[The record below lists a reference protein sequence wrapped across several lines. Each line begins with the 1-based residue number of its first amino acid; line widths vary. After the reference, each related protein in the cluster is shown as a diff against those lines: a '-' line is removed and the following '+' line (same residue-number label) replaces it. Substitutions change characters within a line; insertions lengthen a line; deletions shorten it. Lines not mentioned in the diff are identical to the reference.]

1 MFSITVAEAS
11 AKLGVSP
18 ARVRQLIRSGVLA
31 AEQVAGIWL
40 IDEKSVEARREH
52 NPGRGRPS
60 ARLSQPNISRYLL
73 MNRDH
78 EVLAFRFDASTGEFL
93 DADEIID
100 AKRAPLSIMS
110 PRGTKASKT
119 ALSYWWCHRA
129 IPKARHGIEAKLV
142 ELGVAD
148 TYDLPFKSMGL
159 SLSDQYWI
167 KPYGSEIRW
176 SDVNYFENDFSEAPV
191 EEWMADVGLDS
202 PDNTSDGVLSKR
214 WVCRNGERCLLK
226 GGTLLDQ
233 EPYNEV
239 IATELFSR
247 LLSDGDYVPYTLIE
261 WGGAPVSSCPNFVG
275 PTEEFIPAYY
285 VNEVLPQVP
294 HRDSYRH
301 YVECCV
307 ALGVED
313 IETALGKMILCD
325 DIMANT
331 DRHWRNFGLIRD
343 VETLEYRAAPLFDT
357 EPLVPRAHA
366 RAGLHALRGEY
377 ASLLRRRRPAAAS
390 HRRHLLARSGQTR
403 GIPRMGQRF
412 SRREPFNV
420 RPHRFHL
427 RRVAEAH
434 RFLAS
439 AVRLEATHDQAPPCP
454 SRPENAH
461 KDISVKASRE
471 EAAPSLLFPCRLGS

>member
-18 ARVRQLIRSGVLA
+18 ARVRQLIKSGVLA

-73 MNRDH
+73 MNRDQ

-191 EEWMADVGLDS
+191 EEWMADVGL
-202 PDNTSDGVLSKR
+202 DNTSDGVLSKR

-357 EPLVPRAHA
+357 GSSLWCRVPTRELAYTPFVVNMRPFYEDA
-366 RAGLHALRGEY
+366 DRQLRLIGDTSWLDLDKLAGFPEW
-377 ASLLRRRRPAAAS
+377 ASDFLDENPSMYDRTDFIYEGLQKRIDFL
-390 HRRHLLARSGQTR
+390 HLLFG
-403 GIPRMGQRF
+403 
-412 SRREPFNV
+412 
-420 RPHRFHL
+420 
-427 RRVAEAH
+427 
-434 RFLAS
+434 
-439 AVRLEATHDQAPPCP
+439 
-454 SRPENAH
+454 
-461 KDISVKASRE
+461 
-471 EAAPSLLFPCRLGS
+471 

>member
-18 ARVRQLIRSGVLA
+18 ARVRQLIKSGVLA

-301 YVECCV
+301 YVECCA

-343 VETLEYRAAPLFDT
+343 VETLEYRAAPLFAT
-357 EPLVPRAHA
+357 GSSLWCRVP
-366 RAGLHALRGEY
+366 
-377 ASLLRRRRPAAAS
+377 
-390 HRRHLLARSGQTR
+390 T
-403 GIPRMGQRF
+403 
-412 SRREPFNV
+412 
-420 RPHRFHL
+420 
-427 RRVAEAH
+427 
-434 RFLAS
+434 
-439 AVRLEATHDQAPPCP
+439 
-454 SRPENAH
+454 
-461 KDISVKASRE
+461 
-471 EAAPSLLFPCRLGS
+471 

>member
-1 MFSITVAEAS
+1 
-11 AKLGVSP
+11 
-18 ARVRQLIRSGVLA
+18 
-31 AEQVAGIWL
+31 
-40 IDEKSVEARREH
+40 
-52 NPGRGRPS
+52 
-60 ARLSQPNISRYLL
+60 

-110 PRGTKASKT
+110 RGEQKPRKPHFPTGGVIVPFRRRATASKRSWSSSALPTPMISPSKVWGSPFPTSTGSSPMEARFAGATSTTSRTISPKRRSKNGWPTWASTPPTTPPT
-119 ALSYWWCHRA
+119 AFF
-129 IPKARHGIEAKLV
+129 P
-142 ELGVAD
+142 
-148 TYDLPFKSMGL
+148 
-159 SLSDQYWI
+159 
-167 KPYGSEIRW
+167 
-176 SDVNYFENDFSEAPV
+176 
-191 EEWMADVGLDS
+191 
-202 PDNTSDGVLSKR
+202 KR

-301 YVECCV
+301 YVECCA

-357 EPLVPRAHA
+357 GSSLWCRVPTRELAYTPFVVNMRPFYEDA
-366 RAGLHALRGEY
+366 DRQLRLIGDTSWLDLDKLAGFPEW
-377 ASLLRRRRPAAAS
+377 ASDFLDENPSMYDRTDFIYEGLQKRIDFL
-390 HRRHLLARSGQTR
+390 HLLFG
-403 GIPRMGQRF
+403 
-412 SRREPFNV
+412 
-420 RPHRFHL
+420 
-427 RRVAEAH
+427 
-434 RFLAS
+434 
-439 AVRLEATHDQAPPCP
+439 
-454 SRPENAH
+454 
-461 KDISVKASRE
+461 
-471 EAAPSLLFPCRLGS
+471 

>member
-357 EPLVPRAHA
+357 GSSLWRRVPTRELAYTPFVVNMRPFYEDA
-366 RAGLHALRGEY
+366 DRQLRLIGDTSWLDLDKLAGFPEW
-377 ASLLRRRRPAAAS
+377 ASDFLDENPSMYDRTDFIYEGLQKRIDFL
-390 HRRHLLARSGQTR
+390 HLLFG
-403 GIPRMGQRF
+403 
-412 SRREPFNV
+412 
-420 RPHRFHL
+420 
-427 RRVAEAH
+427 
-434 RFLAS
+434 
-439 AVRLEATHDQAPPCP
+439 
-454 SRPENAH
+454 
-461 KDISVKASRE
+461 
-471 EAAPSLLFPCRLGS
+471 

>member
-1 MFSITVAEAS
+1 MFSVTVAEAS
-11 AKLGVSP
+11 TKLGVSP
-18 ARVRQLIRSGVLA
+18 ARVRQLIKSGILA

-60 ARLSQPNISRYLL
+60 ARLSQPNASHYLL

-110 PRGTKASKT
+110 PRGTKASRV
-119 ALSYWWCHRA
+119 ALSYWWSHRT
-129 IPKARHGIEAKLV
+129 IPKARHGIEAKLA
-142 ELGVAD
+142 ELGIAD

-167 KPYGSEIRW
+167 KPYGSKIRW
-176 SDVNYFENDFSEAPV
+176 SDINYFENDFAEAPV

-247 LLSDGDYVPYTLIE
+247 LLSEDDYVPYTLIE

-275 PTEEFIPAYY
+275 PTEEFIPASM
-285 VNEVLPQVP
+285 NEVLPRPPSRQLSP
-294 HRDSYRH
+294 H
-301 YVECCV
+301 VECCR
-307 ALGVED
+307 ARRGGHRD
-313 IETALGKMILCD
+313 GTRKMIS
-325 DIMANT
+325 AT
-331 DRHWRNFGLIRD
+331 TSWPAPTATG
-343 VETLEYRAAPLFDT
+343 VAALSAMWKPLSINRPLFDT
-357 EPLVPRAHA
+357 GSSLWCRVPTRELAYTPFVVDMRPFYEDADRQLRLVGDTSWLNLDKL
-366 RAGLHALRGEY
+366 AGFPEW
-377 ASLLRRRRPAAAS
+377 ASD
-390 HRRHLLARSGQTR
+390 
-403 GIPRMGQRF
+403 
-412 SRREPFNV
+412 
-420 RPHRFHL
+420 
-427 RRVAEAH
+427 
-434 RFLAS
+434 FLD
-439 AVRLEATHDQAPPCP
+439 ENP
-454 SRPENAH
+454 SMYGRTDFIYEGLQ
-461 KDISVKASRE
+461 KRIDYLG
-471 EAAPSLLFPCRLGS
+471 LLFG

>member
-167 KPYGSEIRW
+167 KPYRSFGAGR
-176 SDVNYFENDFSEAPV
+176 VNYFENDFSEAPV

-301 YVECCV
+301 YVECCA

-357 EPLVPRAHA
+357 GSSLWCRVPTRELAYTPFVVNMRPFYEDA
-366 RAGLHALRGEY
+366 DRQLRLIGDTSWLDLDKLAGFPEW
-377 ASLLRRRRPAAAS
+377 ASDFLDENPSMYDRTDFIYEGLQKRIDFL
-390 HRRHLLARSGQTR
+390 HLLFG
-403 GIPRMGQRF
+403 
-412 SRREPFNV
+412 
-420 RPHRFHL
+420 
-427 RRVAEAH
+427 
-434 RFLAS
+434 
-439 AVRLEATHDQAPPCP
+439 
-454 SRPENAH
+454 
-461 KDISVKASRE
+461 
-471 EAAPSLLFPCRLGS
+471 

>member
-1 MFSITVAEAS
+1 MFSITGAKAS

-18 ARVRQLIRSGVLA
+18 TRVRQLIRSGVLA

-60 ARLSQPNISRYLL
+60 ARRSQPNASRYLL

-142 ELGVAD
+142 ELGIAD

-214 WVCRNGERCLLK
+214 
-226 GGTLLDQ
+226 
-233 EPYNEV
+233 
-239 IATELFSR
+239 
-247 LLSDGDYVPYTLIE
+247 
-261 WGGAPVSSCPNFVG
+261 
-275 PTEEFIPAYY
+275 
-285 VNEVLPQVP
+285 
-294 HRDSYRH
+294 YRH
-301 YVECCV
+301 YVECCA

-357 EPLVPRAHA
+357 GSSLWCRVPTRELAYTPFVVNMRPFYEDA
-366 RAGLHALRGEY
+366 DRQLRLIGDTSWLDLDKLAGFPEW
-377 ASLLRRRRPAAAS
+377 ASDFLDENPSMYDRTDFIYEGLQKRIDFL
-390 HRRHLLARSGQTR
+390 HLLFG
-403 GIPRMGQRF
+403 
-412 SRREPFNV
+412 
-420 RPHRFHL
+420 
-427 RRVAEAH
+427 
-434 RFLAS
+434 
-439 AVRLEATHDQAPPCP
+439 
-454 SRPENAH
+454 
-461 KDISVKASRE
+461 
-471 EAAPSLLFPCRLGS
+471 